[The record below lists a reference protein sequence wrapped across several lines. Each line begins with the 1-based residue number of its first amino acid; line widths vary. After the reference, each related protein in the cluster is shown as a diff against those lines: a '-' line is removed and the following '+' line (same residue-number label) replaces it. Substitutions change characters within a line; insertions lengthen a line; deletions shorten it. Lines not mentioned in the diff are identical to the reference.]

1 MNTSFCESET
11 STQFSEINSSFS
23 NNNSNNFKSK
33 TLPCAQEFYRSLV
46 KLQPIPKSYAF
57 SDLNQYKKIM
67 KDLLKE
73 NYFIPI
79 RDSIKKLAF
88 QANNQSLEIQKPLND
103 KCIEV
108 FENYSIL
115 KIKLNQFKGLQIDL
129 NVKRYVLADKSNQIK
144 PNQLLVFFDKQSNK
158 MFLGK
163 AYQFFQKDQN
173 ELKKQKQFYDQ
184 EENNEEDNDSEEV
197 GLNSQTHLQE
207 EKISF
212 VMDLNQNLLEFLQN
226 LNQIENKYLLFQPNQ
241 YWYSTEIALKSIE
254 FFQMQF
260 DSIAFPSQTLKNQIQ
275 QDSCLFPEYDFLKDT
290 NRTEYINLVQ
300 QVIASKKSVL
310 DQSQHETLKYA
321 LQNSSTI
328 IQGPPGT
335 GKTYLG
341 CQIIDAL
348 LKTYQSKSNRPILVI
363 SKKNKSL
370 DSMLLKI
377 EKFTKSILRIGKRF
391 SLVEIEKYSV
401 TEQSGPFKQISKS
414 KEPWYKIENLLK
426 KLKKMQQNDNA
437 QNQHLCQLTNQIKQ
451 QLQNFQKD
459 IDKRVNQSESS
470 FAFKMCNFM
479 SQFQIIGM
487 TVSGYQIHYQAIEQ
501 LQPEIV
507 IVEEA
512 SEILEPDFITILSPW
527 VKHLIQIGDH
537 QQLRPVVKC
546 HKIQEEYNLRLSYF
560 ERLIQGQ
567 HVVCKLQNQR
577 RMRTQFANF
586 TRLFYSENYIDDM
599 SVKKYA
605 QINYINN
612 KTSMQMIQHQF
623 PEQSGGSQS
632 KVNYF
637 EALYAIE
644 VVKYIL
650 KKKMFQQEDIVILCM
665 YKAQQQL
672 IYRLINSD
680 IMFCK
685 VQVFTVDQYQGE
697 ENEIVILSCV
707 RSNSQNEI
715 GFLEFENRINVAF
728 SRARQGF
735 ICLGNFLMYEKKSEM
750 WKKINKLAKEQNS
763 FYDQTKFDFNQFQ
776 VLFKILSEKYSEI
789 GNIKC
794 QNCERNFHLGIC

>member
-1 MNTSFCESET
+1 M
-11 STQFSEINSSFS
+11 NSSFS
-23 NNNSNNFKSK
+23 ESDNSTKFSESNSSFTNNKSNKHKSK
-33 TLPCAQEFYRSLV
+33 TLICHQDFYRSQV
-46 KLQPIPKSYAF
+46 KLKPIPKNYIF
-57 SDLNQYKKIM
+57 SDFNQYTTIM
-67 KDLLKE
+67 KNLLKE

-79 RDSIKKLAF
+79 RDSIKKLALKTS
-88 QANNQSLEIQKPLND
+88 NQSVEIQKPLKD

-108 FENYSIL
+108 FEDYSVL

-129 NVKRYVLADKSNQIK
+129 VVKRFILADKSNQIK
-144 PNQLLVFFDKQSNK
+144 PNQLLAFFDQQSNK
-158 MFLGK
+158 IFLGK
-163 AYQFFQKDQN
+163 AQFFQKDKN
-173 ELKKQKQFYDQ
+173 ESNKEKQFYAQ
-184 EENNEEDNDSEEV
+184 KEEDNEEDNESEEE
-197 GLNSQTHLQE
+197 GLNSLTHLQE

-212 VMDLNQNLLEFLQN
+212 VMDKNQNLLEFLRN

-254 FFQMQF
+254 FFQNKF
-260 DSIAFPSQTLKNQIQ
+260 DSIAFPSPTLKNQTQ
-275 QDSCLFPEYDFLKDT
+275 QDSSQFPDYDFLKDS
-290 NRTEYINLVQ
+290 NMTEYMNLVQ

-310 DQSQHETLKYA
+310 DQCQHETLKHA

-341 CQIIDAL
+341 CQIIHAL
-348 LKTYQSKSNRPILVI
+348 LKTYQSKSKKPILVI

-370 DSMLLKI
+370 DSMLFKLQ
-377 EKFTKSILRIGKRF
+377 KFTKSILRIGRRIT
-391 SLVEIEKYSV
+391 LEEIEKYSV
-401 TEQSGPFKQISKS
+401 IEQSGPFKQISKS
-414 KEPWYKIENLLK
+414 QEPWYKIQNLIEKLK
-426 KLKKMQQNDNA
+426 KLQNDSI
-437 QNQHLCQLTNQIKQ
+437 QSQHICSLTNQIKQ
-451 QLQNFQKD
+451 QLQNFQYD
-459 IDKRVNQSESS
+459 LDKRLNQSENR
-470 FAFKMCNFM
+470 FALKMCKFM
-479 SQFQIIGM
+479 SKFQIIGM
-487 TVSGYQIHYQAIEQ
+487 TVSGYQMHYQAIEQ
-501 LQPEIV
+501 LKPEIV

-546 HKIQEEYNLRLSYF
+546 QKIQEEYNLRLSYF

-567 HVVCKLQNQR
+567 HTVCKLQNQR

-586 TRLFYSENYIDDM
+586 TRLFYSENYIDDK

-623 PEQSGGSQS
+623 PEQSSGSQS
-632 KVNYF
+632 RVNYF
-637 EALYAIE
+637 EALYTIE
-644 VVKYIL
+644 IVQYIL
-650 KKKMFQQEDIVILCM
+650 KQKTFQQKDIVILCM

-672 IYRLINSD
+672 IYRLINSE
-680 IMFCK
+680 ILFCK

-750 WKKINKLAKEQNS
+750 WKKINKLAQEQNS
-763 FYDQTKFDFNQFQ
+763 FYHQEKFGFSQFQ
-776 VLFKILSEKYSEI
+776 DLFKRLSEKYSEI
-789 GNIKC
+789 KNIKC
-794 QNCERNFHLGIC
+794 QNCQRSFHLGIC

>member
-1 MNTSFCESET
+1 MSTSSCESET
-11 STQFSEINSSFS
+11 STQLSEINTSFTRDKSNNLQSKVLPSVQELNHSLLQLQSIPKNYVFS
-23 NNNSNNFKSK
+23 NF
-33 TLPCAQEFYRSLV
+33 QEYTRT
-46 KLQPIPKSYAF
+46 
-57 SDLNQYKKIM
+57 M
-67 KDLLKE
+67 KDLLRE
-73 NYFIPI
+73 NFFMPI
-79 RDSIKKLAF
+79 RDPIKKLSFNAR
-88 QANNQSLEIQKPLND
+88 NQQDEIQKYLND
-103 KCIEV
+103 KCLEV
-108 FENYSIL
+108 FKEYSVL
-115 KIKLNQFKGLQIDL
+115 KIKFNQFKGLQLDL
-129 NVKRYVLADKSNQIK
+129 NIKRKVLPDRSNQIK
-144 PNQLLVFFDKQSNK
+144 PNQLLVFLGKQNSE

-163 AYQFFQKDQN
+163 AKFYLNDKT
-173 ELKKQKQFYDQ
+173 ELKKQKFYCDQ
-184 EENNEEDNDSEEV
+184 HDDNEEDYENEEV
-197 GLNSQTHLQE
+197 EQNSLTNLQE

-212 VMDLNQNLLEFLQN
+212 VMDLNQNLLEFIRN
-226 LNQIENKYLLFQPNQ
+226 LNQIEKNYLLFQPNQ
-241 YWYSTEIALKSIE
+241 FWYSTEIALKSIE

-260 DSIAFPSQTLKNQIQ
+260 DSIAFPSQTLKNQTQ
-275 QDSCLFPEYDFLKDT
+275 QDSSQFPEYDFLNDS
-290 NRTEYINLVQ
+290 NRDEYINLIQ
-300 QVIASKKSVL
+300 QVIALKKSVL
-310 DQSQHETLKYA
+310 DQSQHQTLKHA

-348 LKTYQSKSNRPILVI
+348 LKTYQSKSNRPILLI

-370 DSMLLKI
+370 DSMLLKL
-377 EKFTKSILRIGKRF
+377 ERFTNSILRIGRRI
-391 SLVEIEKYSV
+391 SLEEIEKYSV
-401 TEQSGPFKQISKS
+401 YKKSGPNKEIQQSKVS
-414 KEPWYKIENLLK
+414 WYKIKDQLKQLK
-426 KLKKMQQNDNA
+426 KLKNDKIQNKNF
-437 QNQHLCQLTNQIKQ
+437 CYLTNQIKQ
-451 QLQNFQKD
+451 QLQNFQLD
-459 IDKRVNQSESS
+459 LDKRIQQSESS

-479 SQFQIIGM
+479 SKFQIIGM
-487 TVSGYQIHYQAIEQ
+487 TVSGYQMHFQAIEQ
-501 LQPEIV
+501 LRPEIV

-546 HKIQEEYNLRLSYF
+546 QKIQEEYNLRLSYF

-567 HVVCKLQNQR
+567 HTVCKLQNQR

-586 TRLFYSENYIDDM
+586 TRLFYSESYLDDK

-605 QINYINN
+605 QINYIHD
-612 KTSMQMIQHQF
+612 KTSMQMIQHHF

-632 KVNYF
+632 KINYF
-637 EALYAIE
+637 EALYATEI
-644 VVKYIL
+644 VLYIL
-650 KKKMFQQEDIVILCM
+650 KQRIFQQKDIVILCM

-672 IYRLINSD
+672 IYRLINSE
-680 IMFCK
+680 ILFCK

-750 WKKINKLAKEQNS
+750 WKKINKLAQEQNS
-763 FYDQTKFDFNQFQ
+763 FYDQTKFGFNQFQ
-776 VLFKILSEKYSEI
+776 NLFKRLSEKYSEI

-794 QNCERNFHLGIC
+794 QNCEQNFHLGVC